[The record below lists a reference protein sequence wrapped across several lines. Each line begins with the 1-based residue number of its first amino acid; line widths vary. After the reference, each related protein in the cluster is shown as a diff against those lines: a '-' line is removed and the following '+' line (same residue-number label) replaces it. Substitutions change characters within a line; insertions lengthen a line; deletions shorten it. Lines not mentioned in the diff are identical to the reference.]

1 MLYLL
6 QVLTIILAAATTS
19 IASPGPFLRRSP
31 TATVNEARG
40 LTNAERFQR
49 GLPPLAP
56 RNLYDPTRV
65 RRDTLPSSAASIVA
79 RIAVSNKASGSK
91 LGYMNGDT
99 VDTATHATTF
109 SFRNPSS
116 VSDLIELN
124 DYVCFLHLSF
134 FSSVCCRLALVH
146 SQSTGKH
153 YVLAAYVLGYYLG
166 PTSFDSVTLTTSSV
180 STPANGPQQPDY
192 TKVPTEWVESTV
204 WTIDPSTGIVSAH
217 WVNLDGSRY
226 PVYILAQTTRTG
238 STTSTTLVFTGSVTL
253 FEARYTT
260 ASTTFAEVTL
270 TVETQS

>member
-56 RNLYDPTRV
+56 RNLFDPTRV

-79 RIAVSNKASGSK
+79 RVAVSNKASGSK

-99 VDTATHATTF
+99 VDTAIHATTF

-124 DYVCFLHLSF
+124 DY
-134 FSSVCCRLALVH
+134 
-146 SQSTGKH
+146 STGKH